1 MLHLGDIAV
10 PTEPT
15 ETAWKLQSAV
25 ADATAKADSKAAL
38 ALTLQS
44 TMLAVL
50 SLLASSR
57 QAAGGFESVAA
68 QTLLWLGVVL
78 IMAGAGCAAWAV
90 SPRLGKERRGADP
103 DDDFLYFGHLRL
115 MEPATLERALRN
127 TDPLP
132 SLTRQVVVM
141 SEIAWA
147 KHRRVQCSLVL
158 AVAGYGSFAVA
169 TVFA

>member
-1 MLHLGDIAV
+1 M
-10 PTEPT
+10 PNEPT
-15 ETAWKLQSAV
+15 ETAWKIQSAV

-44 TMLAVL
+44 TTLAVL

-57 QAAGGFESVAA
+57 RAAGGFESAA
-68 QTLLWLGVVL
+68 SQTLLWLGVVL
-78 IMAGAGCAAWAV
+78 IMAGVCCAAWV
-90 SPRLGKERRGADP
+90 SPRLGKERRGPEP
-103 DDDFLYFGHLRL
+103 DGDFLYFGHLRL
-115 MEPATLERALRN
+115 MEPAALEGVLRS

-158 AVAGYGSFAVA
+158 AVAGCGCFAVA
-169 TVFA
+169 TAFA